1 MRITARF
8 LENGRNSPAEATAEP
23 PEPAEMDSD
32 MVVIMAAL
40 FCALI
45 CLVGLALVA
54 RCAWLRRSASAAAS
68 PPPAPNKGLKKKAL
82 KSLPKVSFTGAME
95 SEGDGRG
102 GGGGG
107 IAGGTECPIC
117 LAEFVEGDEIRILPQ
132 CGHGFHVSCVDTWLV
147 SHSSCPSC
155 RRILVVATCQKCGGG
170 IVSDDP
176 NRC

>member
-1 MRITARF
+1 
-8 LENGRNSPAEATAEP
+8 
-23 PEPAEMDSD
+23 MDSD
-32 MVVIMAAL
+32 IVVIMAAL

-95 SEGDGRG
+95 SE
-102 GGGGG
+102 
-107 IAGGTECPIC
+107 GGTECPIC

-176 NRC
+176 NRFLP